1 MENEVVQEVRKKK
14 KEGLVCMINWEKE
27 NDCME
32 WDLADII
39 LEVKGFGEW
48 KTWD

>member
-1 MENEVVQEVRKKK
+1 MRKKK
-14 KEGLVCMINWEKE
+14 KAGLVCVINWEKE
-27 NDCME
+27 NDCVE

-48 KTWD
+48 KNRD